1 MNISHRQLCI
11 FVELANSR
19 SFADAAVNL
28 HLSQPA
34 LSIAIKKFEQAIGGM
49 LLARSTRMVELT
61 PEGRAF
67 LPVAKRLLY
76 DWEIAFDDLHK
87 LFSMQRGKLTIA
99 SMPSFANSLLPD
111 ILNQFHQSHA
121 NINIAV
127 MDVVMERVI
136 EAVREDRAE
145 LGIIF
150 EAEQMDGVD
159 FIPLFNDCFVVL
171 MNSSHPLSDRSS
183 LSWQDLHRQNF
194 IAMNRG
200 SSIRH
205 WCDNALLQAGTSINI
220 VAEAS
225 QLSTVGQLV
234 RSSLGLSVV
243 PALCRQQMETAQLRC
258 VALEGKDNA
267 KRVGMIRR
275 SRGTLSVPAQYLSD
289 LLQQYQWDTRAC

>member
-19 SFADAAVNL
+19 SFADAASRL

-34 LSIAIKKFEQAIGGM
+34 LSIAIKKFEETIGGK
-49 LLARSTRMVELT
+49 LLSRSTRMVELT
-61 PEGRAF
+61 PEGKTF
-67 LPVAKRLLY
+67 LPIAKRLLN
-76 DWEIAFDDLHK
+76 DWDVAFDDLHN

-99 SMPSFANSLLPD
+99 SMPSFANSFLPD
-111 ILNQFHQSHA
+111 ILIQFHQANA

-150 EAEQMDGVD
+150 EAEKMDGVD
-159 FIPLFNDCFVVL
+159 FISLFNDNFVVV
-171 MNSSHPLSDRSS
+171 MNKQHPLSS
-183 LSWQDLHRQNF
+183 HRLIDWPTLDQQNF
-194 IAMNRG
+194 VAMNRD
-200 SSIRH
+200 SSIRS
-205 WCDNALLQAGTSINI
+205 WCDSALLNAKTSVNI
-220 VAEAS
+220 VVEAS

-234 RSSLGLSVV
+234 NSGLGLSVI
-243 PALCRQQMETAQLRC
+243 PALCRQQMQIKGLVC
-258 VALEGKDNA
+258 VPLAGQENT

-275 SRGTLSVPAQYLSD
+275 SRGTLSVPAQYLFN
-289 LLQQYQWDTRAC
+289 LLQEYSFKRDD